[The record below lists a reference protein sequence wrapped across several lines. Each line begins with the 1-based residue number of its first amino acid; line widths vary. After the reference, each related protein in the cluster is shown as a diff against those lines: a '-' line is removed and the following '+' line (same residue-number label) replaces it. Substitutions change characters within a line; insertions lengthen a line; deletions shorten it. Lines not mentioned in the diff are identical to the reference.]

1 MLDSHLKG
9 NLYKKLRPMVTVI
22 ISQAQFPRVEGL
34 GSHQYGI
41 AVCLTPGQ
49 SSSNG
54 MLLGRQSART
64 CGASSDSDG
73 SSNLESVTWN
83 EIFFFKADPLD
94 DYTLEFVA
102 TDMGKGFLGALS
114 KKQKIPNTGK
124 GFTGDRSSGYLQI
137 SPSREGP
144 WTTVRLNYVAHAA
157 CWPLGNAVVASEVI
171 VEDGNRY
178 VNIRSLV
185 SVSNTTDIVL
195 DLCLQLNSSNASLD
209 TLDTLDDTSNHS
221 STNETNTED
230 VQKHIFI
237 GELKPGESIPLPL
250 FGLVHSGLY
259 VLQLRPS
266 TLNDGNEY
274 LWSSVM
280 DKHVLSENVN
290 TPGQSFGINVS
301 SLEESE
307 ELLYC
312 SETSGTSSNKS
323 SGMWFCLAIQASEI
337 SKDICSD
344 PIQDW
349 NIVVKSPLSITN
361 YLPLAAEY
369 SVLEMQTTGHFITS
383 SRGIFNPGETVKVL
397 NADIRNP
404 LYFSLLPQRG
414 WLPIHEAV
422 LLSHPSLEPA
432 KTLGLRSS
440 VSGRVV
446 HLVLEQNFENERPLA
461 PKILRVYSP
470 YWLTIAR
477 CPPLP
482 CQDKQRRLVHQMLA
496 TILEDLH
503 C

>member
-1 MLDSHLKG
+1 MQKTSAQVDISKG
-9 NLYKKLRPMVTVI
+9 
-22 ISQAQFPRVEGL
+22 
-34 GSHQYGI
+34 
-41 AVCLTPGQ
+41 
-49 SSSNG
+49 
-54 MLLGRQSART
+54 T
-64 CGASSDSDG
+64 CGRIKCVV
-73 SSNLESVTWN
+73 L
-83 EIFFFKADPLD
+83 
-94 DYTLEFVA
+94 
-102 TDMGKGFLGALS
+102 LS
-114 KKQKIPNTGK
+114 PRSTVPNTGK
-124 GFTGDRSSGYLQI
+124 GFTGDSNSGYLQI

-185 SVSNTTDIVL
+185 SVSNTTDLVL
-195 DLCLQLNSSNASLD
+195 DLCLQLNSSNESM
-209 TLDTLDDTSNHS
+209 DTLDDTSNDS
-221 STNETNTED
+221 STNETNTND

-250 FGLVHSGLY
+250 FGLIHSGY

-266 TLNDGNEY
+266 TLNDREEY
-274 LWSSVM
+274 SWSSVM
-280 DKHVLSENVN
+280 YTHVLSENVN
-290 TPGQSFGINVS
+290 TPRQTSSGINVS

-312 SETSGTSSNKS
+312 SEMSGTSSNRS

-369 SVLEMQTTGHFITS
+369 SVLEMQTTGHFIAS
-383 SRGIFNPGETVKVL
+383 SRGIFTPGETVKVM

-414 WLPIHEAV
+414 WLPIHV
-422 LLSHPSLEPA
+422 RFYIWFIFIIIS
-432 KTLGLRSS
+432 T
-440 VSGRVV
+440 
-446 HLVLEQNFENERPLA
+446 
-461 PKILRVYSP
+461 
-470 YWLTIAR
+470 
-477 CPPLP
+477 
-482 CQDKQRRLVHQMLA
+482 
-496 TILEDLH
+496 
-503 C
+503 